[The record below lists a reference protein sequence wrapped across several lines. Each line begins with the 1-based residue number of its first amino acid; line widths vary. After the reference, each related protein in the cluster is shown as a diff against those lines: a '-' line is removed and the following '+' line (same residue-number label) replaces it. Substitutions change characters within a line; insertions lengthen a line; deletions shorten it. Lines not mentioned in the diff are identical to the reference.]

1 MTRPFLRLTLFI
13 VLLLALATAAYRTA
27 LLERALAAEDARADR
42 TGRSA
47 HAALDAL
54 LDLRASQRA
63 YVAEGQGVPYWRG
76 RAKRA
81 LTELRTEIDVLQGA
95 LGTTSPAA
103 PLDAGG
109 EMLTRLARLE
119 DRIGE
124 HALAGRRSHAEDLI
138 YADDLEA
145 SSSIE
150 RELRA
155 AASTAH
161 TDSRQRK
168 SDLRNQELIIL
179 TLAGTVALLVA
190 LLLAPTPAVSAPK
203 GDAAAAGDRTLHN
216 DLPLNLRGT
225 PSRASSAPA
234 TSPTVA
240 SAAPMAPPAAEADPA
255 APAALPSRAE
265 RYAVARVH
273 AAADLCASLAR
284 AQHPNELSVL
294 LAHISRVLDARGT
307 IVWIAVAGTRTLTP
321 ALSYGYQDEAL
332 ARMGSIDWDAENPA
346 AEAFRRAEA
355 RVIDS
360 SSDVASA
367 IVVPL
372 LSATG
377 CVGVMTAEL
386 VVGPKTGAV
395 TVDLARIFA
404 AQLAGLIGPVAE
416 ATPVADAADATE
428 PGKSSTSTAG

>member
-1 MTRPFLRLTLFI
+1 MTRPFLRLALFI

-27 LLERALAAEDARADR
+27 LLERALVVEDARADLAAE
-42 TGRSA
+42 SA

-76 RAKRA
+76 RAKSA
-81 LTELRTEIDVLQGA
+81 LATLRTEIDALQRTI
-95 LGTTSPAA
+95 GTTTAA
-103 PLDAGG
+103 GPLEASG
-109 EMLTRLARLE
+109 EMLTRLSRLE

-145 SSSIE
+145 SSHIE

-155 AASTAH
+155 AAATAQ
-161 TDSRQRK
+161 TDSRRRK

-179 TLAGTVALLVA
+179 TLAGTVALLVT
-190 LLLAPTPAVSAPK
+190 LLLAPTPAASATKTGVP
-203 GDAAAAGDRTLHN
+203 AAGDRTLPN

-225 PSRASSAPA
+225 IARASPA
-234 TSPTVA
+234 
-240 SAAPMAPPAAEADPA
+240 PA
-255 APAALPSRAE
+255 APGPASSPAVASSTGTADAPRSGPPSQAE
-265 RYAVARVH
+265 RHAVAGLH

-307 IVWIAVAGTRTLTP
+307 IVWMANSATRTLTP
-321 ALSYGYQDEAL
+321 ALSSGYQDEAL

-346 AEAFRRAEA
+346 AEVFRRGEA
-355 RVIDS
+355 RVIES
-360 SSDVASA
+360 SSDMAAA

-372 LSATG
+372 QSPTG

-386 VVGPKTGAV
+386 VAGRSGAV

-404 AQLAGLIGPVAE
+404 AQLAGLIGPAAE
-416 ATPVADAADATE
+416 ATPADEATE
-428 PGKSSTSTAG
+428 PEKTSSSTAG